1 MNEISQIAYRYAA
14 LFYGIIAA
22 YFWYIFYSLWV
33 FLGKNY
39 LPQDVSSVFS
49 IQNSNFQIV
58 SIVIA
63 TLLTIAVTAGMF
75 INRKLKEFIVD
86 AGDELSRVAWPTFIE
101 AQKTTAIVIALIIVS
116 SIVLFFA
123 DTVFLKFI
131 NLIMS
136 TAA

>member
-1 MNEISQIAYRYAA
+1 MPFTFAK
-14 LFYGIIAA
+14 
-22 YFWYIFYSLWV
+22 V
-33 FLGKNY
+33 
-39 LPQDVSSVFS
+39 VSSVFS

-116 SIVLFFA
+116 SIVLFFTITSKNLSLQSKKQLNYEA
-123 DTVFLKFI
+123 NLLKSVSGASRSDMVVNQFI
-131 NLIMS
+131 F
-136 TAA
+136 

>member
-49 IQNSNFQIV
+49 IQNSNFQAV

-63 TLLTIAVTAGMF
+63 TLLTIAVTAAMI

-86 AGDELSRVAWPTFIE
+86 AGDELSRVAWPTLKE

-123 DTVFLKFI
+123 DTIFLKFI